1 MRKKN
6 THTRTENKWQSITIF
21 TSNWNEFL
29 YTGYDQSSSVTA
41 GMIEWVFLG
50 SLDSILVSKCVL
62 DATSLEYMLRCQ
74 YPDRSVIDNGSLL
87 STLHHLL
94 NSTLVWSLAVGFQS
108 AFDAGAFRESVPHR
122 GWKTNPN
129 WDLNFKDVISR
140 TPNTIIVII
149 AQAQWSDFLNAVYL
163 FYFISFH
170 FISFHFILYHFISF
184 YFILLNFILKAW

>member
-50 SLDSILVSKCVL
+50 SLDSTLVSKCVL

-74 YPDRSVIDNGSLL
+74 YLDRSVIDNGSLL
-87 STLHHLL
+87 STLRLLL

-108 AFDAGAFRESVPHR
+108 AFDAGAFRESLSFASGLKE
-122 GWKTNPN
+122 GWSYDVTFYVAP
-129 WDLNFKDVISR
+129 DLLDKERSHSASQALNLGERRK
-140 TPNTIIVII
+140 IVSTSTSIKI
-149 AQAQWSDFLNAVYL
+149 LRSLFSKITEAQWAC
-163 FYFISFH
+163 
-170 FISFHFILYHFISF
+170 
-184 YFILLNFILKAW
+184 